1 MMDNGRI
8 TNSMVKE
15 SILKKII
22 LPIKV
27 TLQMENIMALELWST
42 KMEINMK
49 VNFKM
54 GKNMEMVS
62 IHGKMVITMTD
73 NGKTTALMGMEL
85 P

>member
-1 MMDNGRI
+1 MDNGRI

-22 LPIKV
+22 LPIRV
-27 TLQMENIMALELWST
+27 TLQMENTMALELWST

>member
-22 LPIKV
+22 LPIRV
-27 TLQMENIMALELWST
+27 TLQMENTMALELWST

-62 IHGKMVITMTD
+62 IHGKMGITMTD

>member
-22 LPIKV
+22 LPIRV
-27 TLQMENIMALELWST
+27 TLQMENTMALELWST

-62 IHGKMVITMTD
+62 IHGKMVITMMD

>member
-1 MMDNGRI
+1 MDNGRI

-22 LPIKV
+22 LPIRV
-27 TLQMENIMALELWST
+27 TLQMENTMALELWST

-62 IHGKMVITMTD
+62 IHGKMVITMMD

>member
-22 LPIKV
+22 LPIRV
-27 TLQMENIMALELWST
+27 TLQMENTMALELWST

-62 IHGKMVITMTD
+62 IHGKMVTTMTD